1 MAIFRRKD
9 KTADTAESTAET
21 TDETTDETTTDSST
35 DSVVESEAEDA
46 PADDLTSDDSSDGD
60 PADATEDS
68 EDTDDGADAAEDTER
83 APRLDSRAVDR
94 SNGPFDRSEVDDLD
108 GYLDFGSLAIR
119 PNGEM
124 ELRLDVDESG
134 QEITGITAVIGES
147 ACQMQVF
154 AAPKTSGVWDGI
166 RGEIHD
172 NLLASGGTA
181 EDKVGELGHE
191 LHVRMP
197 AAGPDGRTS
206 WSPATFVGVDG
217 PRWFLR
223 AVFSGRAAMEDDAFA
238 QLLEFMRATVVTRG
252 QEPRAPREML
262 PLHLPEGAE
271 QAAAEA
277 AAAEGVPN
285 PFERGPEITEVR

>member
-9 KTADTAESTAET
+9 KTADTAESSAET
-21 TDETTDETTTDSST
+21 TDETADETTTDSST
-35 DSVVESEAEDA
+35 GPVVESEAEDT
-46 PADDLTSDDSSDGD
+46 PADDLTSDDSSDTSDGD
-60 PADATEDS
+60 PADATEDT
-68 EDTDDGADAAEDTER
+68 EDTEDTER

-94 SNGPFDRSEVDDLD
+94 SNGPFDRCEVDDLD

-134 QEITGITAVIGES
+134 QEITGITAIIGES

-197 AAGPDGRTS
+197 ASGPDGRTS

-262 PLHLPEGAE
+262 PLHLPDGAE

-277 AAAEGVPN
+277 AAADGVPN

>member
-206 WSPATFVGVDG
+206 
-217 PRWFLR
+217 
-223 AVFSGRAAMEDDAFA
+223 
-238 QLLEFMRATVVTRG
+238 
-252 QEPRAPREML
+252 
-262 PLHLPEGAE
+262 
-271 QAAAEA
+271 
-277 AAAEGVPN
+277 
-285 PFERGPEITEVR
+285 

>member
-21 TDETTDETTTDSST
+21 TDETTTDSAT
-35 DSVVESEAEDA
+35 DRVVESVEDT

-68 EDTDDGADAAEDTER
+68 EDPEDTDDGADAAEDIER

-134 QEITGITAVIGES
+134 QEITGITAIIGES